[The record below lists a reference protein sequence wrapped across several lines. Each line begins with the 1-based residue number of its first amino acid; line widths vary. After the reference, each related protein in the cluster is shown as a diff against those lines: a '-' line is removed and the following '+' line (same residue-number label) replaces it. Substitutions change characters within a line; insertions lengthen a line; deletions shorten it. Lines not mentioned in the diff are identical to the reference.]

1 MNIMDI
7 WRLWDNH
14 QWEHHQTQS
23 VILVVHL
30 VVHTQFMGMQLF
42 QQMVDHIGVFR
53 GMLMGY

>member
-1 MNIMDI
+1 MDI